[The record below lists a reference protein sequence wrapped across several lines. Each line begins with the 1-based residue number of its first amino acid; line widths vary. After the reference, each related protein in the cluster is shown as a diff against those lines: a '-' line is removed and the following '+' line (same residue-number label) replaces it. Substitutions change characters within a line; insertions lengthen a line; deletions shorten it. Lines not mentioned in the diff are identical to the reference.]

1 MGAVAIFFN
10 LIRFIFYCTGS
21 SLLPGLSSTC
31 DGRGLLSS
39 FGACPSHCSGF
50 SCCGARA
57 LGLAGSADVALGLSC
72 LAARGILDS
81 RPEIKPVSPALAGEF
96 LTTGP
101 SGKSLCLGTV
111 DVGFQLPLLPTGP
124 MTAQEWSWMTEQHS
138 GTTVFKIMLMFPL
151 NNSNRPPLRRF
162 SAM

>member
-1 MGAVAIFFN
+1 M
-10 LIRFIFYCTGS
+10 
-21 SLLPGLSSTC
+21 
-31 DGRGLLSS
+31 
-39 FGACPSHCSGF
+39 
-50 SCCGARA
+50 
-57 LGLAGSADVALGLSC
+57 ALGLSC
-72 LAARGILDS
+72 LEVHGILDS

-111 DVGFQLPLLPTGP
+111 DVGFQLPLLPSGP

-138 GTTVFKIMLMFPL
+138 GTAVFKIVLMFPL
-151 NNSNRPPLRRF
+151 NNSNRPHPRRF